1 MHRFIARLPSTKTCA
16 AGKQQHPPTTTIRR
30 AMTVMLNPV
39 LFYAG
44 FHSAASRAAISR
56 FNMPAMSPTMTE
68 GTIHQWKVKEGKHS
82 NNDKI
87 RCGYLY

>member
-1 MHRFIARLPSTKTCA
+1 MQRFIARLPSTKTCA
-16 AGKQQHPPTTTIRR
+16 AGNNNNSTTIGR

-87 RCGYLY
+87 R